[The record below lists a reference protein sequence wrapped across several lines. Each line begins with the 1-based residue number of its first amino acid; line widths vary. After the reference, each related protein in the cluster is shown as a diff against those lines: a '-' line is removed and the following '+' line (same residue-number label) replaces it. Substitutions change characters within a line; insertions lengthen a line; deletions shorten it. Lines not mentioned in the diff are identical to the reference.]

1 VVYDV
6 AIFLLLCIREWFKQV
21 DETKNKENSK
31 KSPSFTNALISMFG
45 SQYVL
50 PGLQI
55 AFEQC
60 FVRLFYCIIIL
71 ELSIVFLK
79 IRFKLKDWA
88 TLVGESTHNLFQ

>member
-1 VVYDV
+1 MVYNV
-6 AIFLLLCIREWFKQV
+6 AIFLLLFNREWFKQV
-21 DETKNKENSK
+21 GETKNKENSK

-71 ELSIVFLK
+71 ELRVYF
-79 IRFKLKDWA
+79 
-88 TLVGESTHNLFQ
+88 